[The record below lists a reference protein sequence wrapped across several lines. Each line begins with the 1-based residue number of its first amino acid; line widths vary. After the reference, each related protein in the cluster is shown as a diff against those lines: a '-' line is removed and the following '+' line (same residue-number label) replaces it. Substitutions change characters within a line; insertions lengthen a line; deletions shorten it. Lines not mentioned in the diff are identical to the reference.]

1 MSGQRIK
8 GQEVEVIFS
17 VDSKPRQNITN
28 IRDFEFTP
36 QFEIQ
41 SEGYLGQTTE
51 QKDMIFNG
59 LEGKLTMHFNNQDI
73 LKLIGELVD
82 KARRR
87 TPGVK
92 INIKSTLNFPGGQRP
107 RILIPECEFGPMP
120 VNFGSR
126 KDYGQ
131 VSVSWEAS
139 GFQFLF

>member
-1 MSGQRIK
+1 MTQRIK
-8 GQEVEVIFS
+8 GQEVEVLFS

-36 QFEIQ
+36 QFEIL

-51 QKDMIFNG
+51 QKDMIYNG
-59 LEGKLTMHFNNQDI
+59 LEGKMTMHFDNQDI
-73 LKLIGELVD
+73 LRFAGELVD

-87 TPGVK
+87 TPGVQ
-92 INIKSTLNFPGGQRP
+92 IQIKVTLNFTNGQRP

-120 VNFGSR
+120 MGFGSR
-126 KDYGQ
+126 KEYGQ
-131 VSVSWEAS
+131 VSVNWESS